1 MADYDSLLMVTT
13 PAADY
18 SLLTLDVVKDELNIT
33 GTGLDARLTRWMSEA
48 QTVFEGMIGRPL
60 RAETVV
66 ETFRRN
72 RDDFDWLRFAVT
84 PLYLQR
90 TPVTSLI
97 SVTEEGAIM
106 DPATEYEVALDRGA
120 IWRLHPSYFGR
131 TNWRHRLIV
140 VSYTGGYPALSDVP
154 SDVQGALLTML
165 RYRKAAQSHDP
176 YERMRLIPGVLEQ
189 QFQVTNP
196 NTATST
202 TTLAP
207 EVVDVVNRYRSRVP
221 L

>member
-1 MADYDSLLMVTT
+1 MGDYDSLLTVTV
-13 PAADY
+13 PAVDS
-18 SLLTLDVVKDELNIT
+18 SLLTLDVVKDELNVI
-33 GTGLDARLTRWMSEA
+33 GTAQDARITRWMSEA
-48 QTVFEGMIGRPL
+48 QAAFEGMIGRPL

-90 TPVTSLI
+90 TPVISLV

-106 DPATEYEVALDRGA
+106 DPATEYEAALDRGA
-120 IWRLHPSYFGR
+120 IWRLHPGYFGR

-140 VSYTGGYPALSDVP
+140 VSYSGGYPEITDVP
-154 SDVQGALLTML
+154 ADVQGALLTML

-176 YERMRLIPGVLEQ
+176 MERMRSIPGVLEQ
-189 QFQVTNP
+189 QFQISNP
-196 NTATST
+196 TGAT
-202 TTLAP
+202 TTFTP
-207 EVVDVVNRYRSRVP
+207 EVIDVVNRYRSKVP